1 MFSKISSQYTFSRKS
16 DPAGSRGLNAST
28 LWEKSFNAVYAIRLP
43 QTSPLRVSAV
53 ASNESCSK
61 DYWSSARCCFSNA
74 RSVSRIWQPRPYF
87 ILLGRL
93 STSYLGFSRTMLK
106 WFNFVLSYRSDTI
119 CFFVVNTTSRK
130 PDVRIWSSAKVD
142 TWTSLVHPIYGTC
155 SRHNLCS
162 MFYEDAHDFQRYNLL
177 LILLIGVM
185 PWTPFSW
192 VQFFEGWLA
201 LTRS

>member
-16 DPAGSRGLNAST
+16 HPEGCRGSNAST
-28 LWEKSFNAVYAIRLP
+28 LWEKCFNAVYAIRLL
-43 QTSPLRVSAV
+43 QTSLHRDSV
-53 ASNESCSK
+53 AESNESCFK

-106 WFNFVLSYRSDTI
+106 WFSSYLTGRTQSVFI
-119 CFFVVNTTSRK
+119 VNTTSSK
-130 PDVRIWSSAKVD
+130 PDVRIWSSARVD

-162 MFYEDAHDFQRYNLL
+162 MFCADDHDSQRYNLL
-177 LILLIGVM
+177 LILLIDVR
-185 PWTPFSW
+185 P
-192 VQFFEGWLA
+192 
-201 LTRS
+201 